1 MQPQREIFALP
12 SMSLLHS
19 PRRHDEILPPAE
31 FRGGDVVGGRVGRC
45 GGRGDNGGGGGGQ
58 VLPAQVLGHLA
69 RRELGLADVAKVSR
83 QVDRLA

>member
-31 FRGGDVVGGRVGRC
+31 FCGGDVVGVGGGG
-45 GGRGDNGGGGGGQ
+45 GGRGDDGGGGGGQ